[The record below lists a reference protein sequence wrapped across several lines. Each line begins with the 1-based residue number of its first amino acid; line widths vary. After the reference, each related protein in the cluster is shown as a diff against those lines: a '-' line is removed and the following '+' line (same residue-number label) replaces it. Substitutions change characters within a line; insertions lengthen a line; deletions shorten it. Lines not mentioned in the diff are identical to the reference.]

1 MRRIAALCA
10 ILVLLAGCV
19 PSVRLN
25 ERGVVQAIGIDLA
38 EEGGYRVTMQVRE
51 AVDGAGGA
59 NQSPDDAKTMLVEET
74 GRTMTELLARASA
87 TQGRQLFL
95 GSVRVIVFGQE
106 AARAGAEG
114 PLGFFNSNHQIS
126 PATLVAVAEGEAGE
140 LIRAGEKDPALSAEG
155 LADVLESAGKGGFSP
170 PSRLKDLMGAAN
182 AENAAGAVTLLRYS
196 APDSPKSGSPSS
208 EASSEEGGTGSEARQ
223 AAEKPPEKKLSLG
236 GAAVFVGHRM
246 EASISPAA
254 ACGLE
259 WTQNRAKACVLSV
272 GDGQLGEVAAVTHR
286 QKAKITVEM
295 SGEVPVFDIRLEVR
309 STALESRLLS
319 GGFDDRTR
327 RYASALQEIKIRA
340 EIEEMVASS
349 LRRGYDLLGLSRLM
363 RQRYPAYYEAHRENW
378 GEALASCGYNV
389 AVSCEIDRTGAG
401 NR

>member
-1 MRRIAALCA
+1 
-10 ILVLLAGCV
+10 
-19 PSVRLN
+19 
-25 ERGVVQAIGIDLA
+25 
-38 EEGGYRVTMQVRE
+38 
-51 AVDGAGGA
+51 
-59 NQSPDDAKTMLVEET
+59 
-74 GRTMTELLARASA
+74 
-87 TQGRQLFL
+87 
-95 GSVRVIVFGQE
+95 
-106 AARAGAEG
+106 
-114 PLGFFNSNHQIS
+114 
-126 PATLVAVAEGEAGE
+126 
-140 LIRAGEKDPALSAEG
+140 
-155 LADVLESAGKGGFSP
+155 
-170 PSRLKDLMGAAN
+170 
-182 AENAAGAVTLLRYS
+182 
-196 APDSPKSGSPSS
+196 
-208 EASSEEGGTGSEARQ
+208 
-223 AAEKPPEKKLSLG
+223 
-236 GAAVFVGHRM
+236 M

-327 RYASALQEIKIRA
+327 RYAS
-340 EIEEMVASS
+340 
-349 LRRGYDLLGLSRLM
+349 DLLGLSRLM

>member
-1 MRRIAALCA
+1 MRRIAAICA
-10 ILVLLAGCV
+10 TLLLLAGCV

-38 EEGGYRVTMQVRE
+38 EEGGYRATMQVRE
-51 AVDGAGGA
+51 AVGTTAGA
-59 NQSPDDAKTMLVEET
+59 NQSPEDARTVLVEET
-74 GRTMTELLARASA
+74 GATITELLARASA

-95 GSVRVIVFGQE
+95 DSVRVIVLGQE
-106 AARAGAEG
+106 AARAGVEG

-182 AENAAGAVTLLRYS
+182 AENIAGAVTLLRYG
-196 APDSPKSGSPSS
+196 APDEAPANEASS
-208 EASSEEGGTGSEARQ
+208 EASQDESGAGSEARQ
-223 AAEKPPEKKLSLG
+223 EEETPEKKLSLG
-236 GAAVFVGHRM
+236 GAAVFVGDRM
-246 EASISPAA
+246 SAAISPAA
-254 ACGLE
+254 ARGLE

-309 STALESRLLS
+309 STALESRLVS

-327 RYASALQEIKIRA
+327 RYVCALQEIEIRS

-363 RQRYPAYYEAHRENW
+363 RQRYPAFYEAHRENW

-389 AVSCEIDRTGAG
+389 AVSCEIDRTGSG